1 MSGWVNEWMSNFR
14 TSLVYPL
21 PIYPPTRLP
30 TDSSILNFLLPM
42 SPSSSF
48 QTKPFPVKFYD
59 FHPPVE
65 DFRSAVLGGLS
76 HPQKTI
82 SPKFLYDKRGS
93 ELFDA
98 ICQLPEYYLTRTEM
112 GILRANAQDIAIA
125 LGNRVLVELGSGSS
139 QKIRIL
145 LDAAPQ
151 VKTYVGVDISRQHLQ
166 EACAALMQDVDGLE
180 AIAVC
185 ADYTQ
190 PLPLNTIPE
199 LHNRPTIG
207 FFPGSSIGNLEPA
220 EVIAFLKT
228 VAVLGDLIVGVD
240 LKKSPAILE
249 PAYYDA
255 QGVSAAFAL
264 NVLTRI
270 NRELGANFNLTQ
282 FAYQAHYNEF
292 LGRIEMAIVS
302 LCDQTVYLGDSEISF
317 DRGETIRT
325 EHSYKYTVDEFQLL
339 AMKAGFQPVQV
350 WTDRERLF
358 SLHHLKQL

>member
-1 MSGWVNEWMSNFR
+1 M
-14 TSLVYPL
+14 
-21 PIYPPTRLP
+21 PI
-30 TDSSILNFLLPM
+30 SSR
-42 SPSSSF
+42 SQATPS
-48 QTKPFPVKFYD
+48 PVKLYD

-65 DFRSAVLGGLS
+65 DFRSAVLRGLS
-76 HPQKTI
+76 QSQKTI
-82 SPKFLYDKRGS
+82 SPQFLYDKRGS

-112 GILRANAQDIAIA
+112 GILRAHAQEMAIA
-125 LGNRVLVELGSGSS
+125 LGNRALVELGSGSS

-240 LKKSPAILE
+240 LKKSAAILE
-249 PAYYDA
+249 PAYDDT

-270 NRELGANFNLTQ
+270 NRELGADFDLTE
-282 FAYQAHYNEF
+282 FAYRAHYNEIE
-292 LGRIEMAIVS
+292 GRIEMAIVS
-302 LCDQTVYLGDSEISF
+302 LCDQTVHLGNTKISF
-317 DRGETIRT
+317 EQGETIRT
-325 EHSYKYTVDEFQLL
+325 EHSYKYTIDEFQLL

-350 WTDRERLF
+350 WTDADQLF